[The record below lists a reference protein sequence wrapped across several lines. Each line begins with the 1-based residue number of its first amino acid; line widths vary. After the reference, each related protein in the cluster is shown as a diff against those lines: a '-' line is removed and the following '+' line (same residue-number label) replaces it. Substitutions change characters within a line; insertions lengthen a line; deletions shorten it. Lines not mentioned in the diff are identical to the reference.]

1 MNKYFLASF
10 VIKDKKYLNP
20 YLYERKKIYFTAASQ
35 QDVEDYIKANHID
48 SSGAYDYTISECKA
62 EDLKGHWPTDGFYC
76 VVRPLNDVI
85 GTIDITEREFLVD
98 WEVREHDGEYAKV
111 LRRENFI
118 VKCNDGTKAGKIA
131 DNYAHS
137 RRYAY
142 YDDYTF
148 YTITDIVDEIE
159 RVKKSGNFI
168 TI

>member
-1 MNKYFLASF
+1 MAKHYLASF

-20 YLYERKKIYFTAASQ
+20 YIYEKKKIYFTAKSK
-35 QDVEDYIKANHID
+35 QDVDNYIKTNRID
-48 SSGAYDYTISECKA
+48 SSGAYKYSITKCNA
-62 EDLKGHWPTDGFYC
+62 EDLKGHWPTDGFFC
-76 VVRPLNDVI
+76 VVIPKDDII

-111 LRRENFI
+111 LRREYFI

-131 DNYAHS
+131 DDYAH
-137 RRYAY
+137 RMRYAY

-148 YTITDIVDEIE
+148 YTITDIKDEIAK
-159 RVKKSGNFI
+159 VKKSGNFI